1 MHNGSWNLYVAKIL
15 YEPSKMEKNNIIV
28 LIAESTKLT
37 CYILD
42 LVVVN
47 ARVSRHLIDP
57 MVCRT
62 ASTSNIQLLPH
73 KE

>member
-1 MHNGSWNLYVAKIL
+1 
-15 YEPSKMEKNNIIV
+15 MEKNNIIV